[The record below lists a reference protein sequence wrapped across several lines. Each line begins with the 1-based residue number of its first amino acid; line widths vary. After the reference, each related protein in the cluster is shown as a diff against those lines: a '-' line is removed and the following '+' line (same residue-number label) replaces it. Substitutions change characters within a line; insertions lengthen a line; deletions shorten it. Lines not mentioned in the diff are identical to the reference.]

1 MKNASSSVDSIYYRN
16 ASSAFMEV
24 RYASFHFTRSP

>member
-1 MKNASSSVDSIYYRN
+1 MKNASSNLDAIYYRN

-24 RYASFHFTRSP
+24 RYASVHFTKSP